1 MPRERECCRAKSL
14 DAGSLVPGLRRPS
27 KIELRNSVYSQSV
40 RVCCGGLL
48 LNVSSSEVTVLGM
61 AIWSNK
67 INYKWLYQL
76 YHLKCKLKVT
86 TDTLRFLE
94 VMTAFPNLG
103 RHIYGLGAVAL
114 GLIGLVWGDF
124 ATVWQ
129 PVQALPFTVPHRMA
143 LAYIA
148 AACLLSAGVA
158 IQWRR
163 SAPTGLLVLAI
174 LYFIFALL
182 WLPRVVGYPQI
193 FGTWGG
199 FLEEIALVAAALVVY
214 ASLLPHDSTG
224 SVRTAQVGRLS
235 FGVCVLSFG
244 LSHFFAIPQTATM
257 VPEWMPP
264 SQQFWAVATGVA
276 HLLAGIAILSGVLDV
291 LGSRLLT
298 VMLATFGALV
308 WAPALFAQPREHM
321 VWAGNAINLTL
332 MGAAWVVADSIAS
345 RRQQTER
352 RNL

>member
-1 MPRERECCRAKSL
+1 
-14 DAGSLVPGLRRPS
+14 
-27 KIELRNSVYSQSV
+27 
-40 RVCCGGLL
+40 
-48 LNVSSSEVTVLGM
+48 
-61 AIWSNK
+61 
-67 INYKWLYQL
+67 
-76 YHLKCKLKVT
+76 
-86 TDTLRFLE
+86 
-94 VMTAFPNLG
+94 MTAFSKPG
-103 RHIYGLGAVAL
+103 RHVYGLGAIAL
-114 GLIGLVWGDF
+114 GLVGLVWGDF

-129 PVQALPFTVPHRMA
+129 PIQALPFTVPFREA

-163 SAPTGLLVLAI
+163 SAPAGLRVLAI

-182 WLPRVVGYPQI
+182 WLPRVVGYPQL
-193 FGTWGG
+193 FGTWAG
-199 FLEEIALVAAALVVY
+199 FLEEMALVAAAVVAY
-214 ASLLPHDSTG
+214 ASVRPQDSAN
-224 SVRTAQVGRLS
+224 SFRTARVGRLS

-244 LSHFFAIPQTATM
+244 LSHFFAIPQTAAM
-257 VPEWMPP
+257 VPAWIPP

-276 HLLAGIAILSGVLDV
+276 HLLAGVAILSGVLDV

-308 WAPALFAQPREHM
+308 WAPSLFAEPREHM

-345 RRQQTER
+345 HRQQTR
-352 RNL
+352 GQKGRDALIA